1 MARMVTTAELQKR
14 LEGVYSSFESELSTE
29 KFRELVLAACRFYGA
44 ARTLETKLNDQGADW
59 RTVARLNR
67 LTTKSYA
74 DDYLVR
80 HYGVDLYW
88 AHSATNTVTA
98 LNLPAA
104 VPEDWAT
111 FTEEEFY
118 RKFVELVAQNA

>member
-1 MARMVTTAELQKR
+1 MVRMVTTAELQKR
-14 LEGVYSSFESELSTE
+14 LEQVYSSFESELSSE

-44 ARTLETKLNDQGADW
+44 ARTLEAKLNDQGADW
-59 RTVARLNR
+59 RAVCRVGNLSS
-67 LTTKSYA
+67 KSYA

-88 AHSATNTVTA
+88 AHSACNTITH
-98 LNLPAA
+98 LNLPA
-104 VPEDWAT
+104 VEPEDWAT

-118 RKFVELVAQNA
+118 RKFVELGGVL

>member
-44 ARTLETKLNDQGADW
+44 ARILETKLNDQGADW
-59 RTVARLNR
+59 RKVCRVGNLAS
-67 LTTKSYA
+67 KSYA

-80 HYGVDLYW
+80 TLGVDLYW
-88 AHSATNTVTA
+88 AHSACNTVTA
-98 LNLPAA
+98 LNLPA
-104 VPEDWAT
+104 VEPEDWAT
-111 FTEEEFY
+111 FTAEEFY
-118 RKFVELVAQNA
+118 RKVLEVGGVL

>member
-1 MARMVTTAELQKR
+1 MRLMTTAELEKR
-14 LEGVYSSFESELSTE
+14 LEGVYSSFESELSSE
-29 KFRELVLAACRFYGA
+29 RFRELVLAACRFYGA

-59 RTVARLNR
+59 RTVARFNR

-80 HYGVDLYW
+80 HFGVDLYW
-88 AHSATNTVTA
+88 AHSATNIITH

-104 VPEDWAT
+104 DPGDLAAYAA
-111 FTEEEFY
+111 EEFHQ
-118 RKFVELVAQNA
+118 KFIELVAQSA

>member
-1 MARMVTTAELQKR
+1 MRMVTTDELKKR
-14 LEGVYSSFESELSTE
+14 LETVYSTFESELSSE
-29 KFRELVLAACRFYGA
+29 RFRELVLCACRFYGA

-59 RTVARLNR
+59 RTVARFNR

-80 HYGVDLYW
+80 TQGVELYW
-88 AHSATNTVTA
+88 AHSATNIITH

-104 VPEDWAT
+104 APEDWAAYA
-111 FTEEEFY
+111 EEEFH
-118 RKFVELVAQNA
+118 RKFLELVGQSA